1 MLNKSKPT
9 VAELNAESAMHAGLI
24 RQAQA
29 QLADVL
35 RVGGDTGPLR
45 DEIARRERRMVEITL
60 LLAASAGEQAERDE
74 ELIGRKASAR
84 SRKVKAEI
92 NQLLAALAAPQHPN
106 HI

>member
-1 MLNKSKPT
+1 MKKSKTT
-9 VAELNAESAMHAGLI
+9 VTDLHAESAMHAGLI

-35 RVGGDTGPLR
+35 RIGGDTGPLR
-45 DEIARRERRMVEITL
+45 EEIARRERRVVEITL

-74 ELIGRKASAR
+74 ALIGRKASAR

-92 NQLLAALAAPQHPN
+92 ETMLAALAATQHP
-106 HI
+106 HHA